1 MTATAG
7 VDIKV
12 NVLGEMQLARRLQ
25 GRMRASSDL
34 SPAFERIADRFFGMQ
49 KRIFDAE
56 GGFEGNP
63 KWAPLTAAYAEQK
76 ARTHPGAKILTRS
89 GKLRAALTGGSGSIR
104 EVDPLRMA
112 VGGSVIVGK
121 GRRWDLGSL
130 HQTGTRKMKA
140 RKPINLTRRFRHR
153 VMRELAE
160 HFRREGRD

>member
-1 MTATAG
+1 MTATGA

-34 SPAFERIADRFFGMQ
+34 SPAFERIADVFFGTQ

-63 KWAPLTAAYAEQK
+63 KWAPLTPAYAERK

-89 GKLRAALTGGSGSIR
+89 GKLRAVLTGGSGSIR
-104 EVDPLRMA
+104 EIDPLRMA

-121 GRRWDLGSL
+121 WDLGSL

-140 RKPINLTRRFRHR
+140 RKVINLTRPFRRR
-153 VMRELAE
+153 VMREFGE

>member
-1 MTATAG
+1 MTATGA

-12 NVLGEMQLARRLQ
+12 NVIGEMQLARRLQ
-25 GRMRASSDL
+25 GRIRASSNL
-34 SPAFERIADRFFGMQ
+34 SPAFERIADAFFGTQ

-63 KWAPLTAAYAEQK
+63 KWAALTPAYAERK

-104 EVDPLRMA
+104 EIDPLRMA
-112 VGGSVIVGK
+112 VGGSVIAGK
-121 GRRWDLGSL
+121 WDLGSL